1 MGDENHNSPPKND
14 ARMILPGHLNKL
26 LEIFPTGQIVVID
39 LRPNIDY
46 QRSHIHGAI
55 NFRAPASF
63 VQRAS
68 MEMIEK
74 ALTDEA
80 SRSSF
85 DKWYTSKCVV
95 FYDKVVEYPWEAPV
109 AEAFFHKFKSKHWPG
124 QCFVLKGHYR
134 EFSQSFDKYIV
145 GDNTTESATQYLAS
159 LQNVSW
165 EKSVSVLPNF
175 LSSFVFGC
183 LRNAKKGDRYLY
195 NMRSITLTLSSHD

>member
-1 MGDENHNSPPKND
+1 MDDQSHNPPPKD
-14 ARMILPGHLNKL
+14 GARMILPGHLNKL

-39 LRPNIDY
+39 LRPRADY

-63 VQRAS
+63 VSRAS

-109 AEAFFHKFKSKHWPG
+109 AEAFFRKFKSKHWPG

-145 GDNTTESATQYLAS
+145 GFNTTDKATEYLAS
-159 LQNVSW
+159 LQDVSW
-165 EKSVSVLPNF
+165 EKSVSFPSGQPLSCLVLFF
-175 LSSFVFGC
+175 LGGGS
-183 LRNAKKGDRYLY
+183 L
-195 NMRSITLTLSSHD
+195 

>member
-1 MGDENHNSPPKND
+1 MDDQSHNAPPKD
-14 ARMILPGHLNKL
+14 GARMILPAHLNKL
-26 LEIFPTGQIVVID
+26 LEMFPTGQTVVID
-39 LRPNIDY
+39 LRLPTDY

-63 VQRAS
+63 VSRAS

-74 ALTDEA
+74 VLTDEA

-109 AEAFFHKFKSKHWPG
+109 AEAFLQKFRSKHWPG

-145 GDNTTESATQYLAS
+145 GVNTTDKATKYLAS
-159 LQNVSW
+159 LQDVSW
-165 EKSVSVLPNF
+165 EKRVSL
-175 LSSFVFGC
+175 L
-183 LRNAKKGDRYLY
+183 
-195 NMRSITLTLSSHD
+195 